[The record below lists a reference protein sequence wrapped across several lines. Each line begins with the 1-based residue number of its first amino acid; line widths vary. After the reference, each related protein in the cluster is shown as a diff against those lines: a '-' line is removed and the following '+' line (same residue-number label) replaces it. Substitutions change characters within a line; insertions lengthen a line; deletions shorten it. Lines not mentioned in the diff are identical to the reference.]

1 MLWGIHLVY
10 LCIIDCTACGSF
22 ISDEQMNVR
31 VLIFQS
37 IYDFFVSPSAHGL
50 GGPLLVAAA
59 LDCLSG
65 PLDLD
70 PLSAEV
76 SSLGIA

>member
-1 MLWGIHLVY
+1 MIL
-10 LCIIDCTACGSF
+10 
-22 ISDEQMNVR
+22 
-31 VLIFQS
+31 
-37 IYDFFVSPSAHGL
+37 FFVSPDPYGL
-50 GGPLLVAAA
+50 GGSLLVAAP

-70 PLSAEV
+70 PLSAGV

>member
-1 MLWGIHLVY
+1 MIL
-10 LCIIDCTACGSF
+10 
-22 ISDEQMNVR
+22 
-31 VLIFQS
+31 
-37 IYDFFVSPSAHGL
+37 FFVSPSAHGL

-76 SSLGIA
+76 SSLGISQS